1 MKLYCFGDSYTEG
14 YKNDMSFWPYDAY
27 RKFLGAHHPS
37 DMPPLWPERLGELL
51 DVETE
56 NLGKGGLSNQ
66 EIFFRISEHSHRFQK
81 DDIVIINWT
90 YIQRCMWVVD
100 EKVPNDYTNHMM
112 SISPHQGKWYDRNGL
127 YKKTWDAIAVNR
139 THPSWTYEIKRYSEI
154 IDTLSKTIGFKVYY
168 WFTDDYLFRNYS
180 KIANVNTDEFLL
192 HDLIEKYD
200 RSKDNIGFCCIP
212 FNIFGHNGGKTI
224 RQDSNGIADDSMH
237 LGGTGH
243 RVQADFFYSYLTNTP
258 YPSKII

>member
-27 RKFLGAHHPS
+27 RKFLGANHPS
-37 DMPPLWPERLGELL
+37 DMPPVWSEILGKRLEI
-51 DVETE
+51 ESE
-56 NLGKGGLSNQ
+56 NLGKGGLSNH

-100 EKVPNDYTNHMM
+100 EMVPNDYTNHMM

-127 YKKTWDAIAVNR
+127 YKTTWDSIAVNR
-139 THPSWTYEIKRYSEI
+139 THPSWTYEIKHYCEI
-154 IDTLSKTIGFKVYY
+154 INTLSKAIGFKVYY

-180 KIANVNTDEFLL
+180 KISNVNTEEFILN
-192 HDLIEKYD
+192 DLISDYD
-200 RSKDNIGFCCIP
+200 STKDNIGFCCIP
-212 FNIFGHNGGKTI
+212 FNIFGHYGGKTI
-224 RQDSNGIADDSMH
+224 TQDTNGYGDDSMH